1 MFSFLI
7 HFFHLFF
14 FIALVCLF
22 FCVCVFVLL
31 QIFSRFFLSCYHTHT
46 CLLTHAHTHTF
57 ISVCFYNVSLNYV
70 VSFNLR
76 NYSFL
81 CFFLFFSFLYNYLF
95 VSFVVAV
102 CFNLLVCHVSPLPS
116 AKRGFCCVLCF
127 ALNMFSFCFTIKL
140 VPPLLAGFRIAF
152 FPFLIR
158 CIAREL
164 FTSNLCPFL
173 FFSFVVFLCCYMCA
187 FSVDFCS

>member
-31 QIFSRFFLSCYHTHT
+31 QIFSRFFSLAITR
-46 CLLTHAHTHTF
+46 THAYSHTHTHTF

-102 CFNLLVCHVSPLPS
+102 CFNLLVCHVYPLPS
-116 AKRGFCCVLCF
+116 ACVAFVVCCVLLWICLVF
-127 ALNMFSFCFTIKL
+127 VSPLSLFRPCLLVFVLHSFLSSSGVSLENYLQVTYVHFCSF
-140 VPPLLAGFRIAF
+140 LL
-152 FPFLIR
+152 
-158 CIAREL
+158 
-164 FTSNLCPFL
+164 
-173 FFSFVVFLCCYMCA
+173 SFFLCCYMCA